1 VPRRLTWFIWLP
13 LVVAPWLGAH
23 CLAYLLVPPGGSEL
37 GHMEATEHA
46 YLVYR
51 APILVACGITLLL
64 AGVLLRAG
72 EGLRAR
78 PRLEPPL
85 RVFLLLPPL
94 GFIVQEHLE
103 ALIASGAI
111 HFDVVLDPTF
121 LTGLAL
127 QLPFALAALL
137 LTRALYAVGYGLGR
151 VVARRLAIPRTVGS
165 ATCLLVRLPESATL
179 IAPSVLALGHGQR
192 APPAAACS

>member
-1 VPRRLTWFIWLP
+1 VPRRLTWVVWLP

-23 CLAYLLVPPGGSEL
+23 CLAYLLVPPHGSDL
-37 GHMEATEHA
+37 GHMQAAEHA
-46 YLVYR
+46 YLVYG

-64 AGVLLRAG
+64 AGVVLRVG

-78 PRLEPPL
+78 PRTEPQL
-85 RVFLLLPPL
+85 RLFLLLPPL

-103 ALIASGAI
+103 ALIGSGAI
-111 HFDVVLDPTF
+111 QFDVALEPTF
-121 LTGLAL
+121 LAGLAL

-137 LTRALYAVGYGLGR
+137 LTRALYAIGYGLGR
-151 VVARRLAIPRTVGS
+151 VLARRFAIPRTVGS
-165 ATCLLVRLPESATL
+165 ATRLLVELPPSPTL
-179 IAPSVLALGHGQR
+179 VTPSVLALGHGQR